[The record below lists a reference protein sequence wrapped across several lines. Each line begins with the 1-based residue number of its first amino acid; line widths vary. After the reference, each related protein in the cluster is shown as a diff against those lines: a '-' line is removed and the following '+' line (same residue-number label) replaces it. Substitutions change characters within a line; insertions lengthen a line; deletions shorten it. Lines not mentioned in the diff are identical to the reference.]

1 MPMLGTVNL
10 VEHEGT
16 PGHGQAIS
24 TVRHSAS
31 PQLAPS
37 LRFNDFKTQDLAFK
51 RPRPL
56 PVDIK
61 SKMSSRRPAPTKAG
75 SKVARKPSSKGSAS
89 TTIARFMAGL
99 RLEHVQRGVLTC

>member
-1 MPMLGTVNL
+1 MDELKHHCQCQVRFA
-10 VEHEGT
+10 
-16 PGHGQAIS
+16 AIS
-24 TVRHSAS
+24 TLF
-31 PQLAPS
+31 P
-37 LRFNDFKTQDLAFK
+37 FDFKTQDLAFK

-56 PVDIK
+56 PEGVDIK

-99 RLEHVQRGVLTC
+99 RLEQHVQRGVLTC

>member
-1 MPMLGTVNL
+1 MDELKHHCQCQVRFA
-10 VEHEGT
+10 
-16 PGHGQAIS
+16 AIS
-24 TVRHSAS
+24 TLF
-31 PQLAPS
+31 P
-37 LRFNDFKTQDLAFK
+37 FDFKTQDLAFK

-99 RLEHVQRGVLTC
+99 RLEHVQRGVLTW